1 MTHVIYGNC
10 INLHAISLYVHWAFF
25 FFLFTTYC
33 QMLATHTF
41 THTRI
46 ILANRKTSS
55 TMFCNILDN
64 HLKQIRLRLLP
75 NNEIINSTLCHF
87 ACYPKPYSTVS
98 KHSQTKGCS
107 PHITPLILSTVR
119 SIYYATTQDV
129 TSYKRDF
136 TKMKIK
142 TSLLN
147 YTLGQT
153 SSYSKHR
160 AYGCSG
166 GNNKLDTDVSI
177 SAAL

>member
-25 FFLFTTYC
+25 SFLYTTYC
-33 QMLATHTF
+33 QMLATHTHS
-41 THTRI
+41 HTRI

-98 KHSQTKGCS
+98 KHSQTKRLFTSHHPSYTFHCAIDLLYRMS
-107 PHITPLILSTVR
+107 RVTN
-119 SIYYATTQDV
+119 V
-129 TSYKRDF
+129 TSQK
-136 TKMKIK
+136 
-142 TSLLN
+142 
-147 YTLGQT
+147 
-153 SSYSKHR
+153 
-160 AYGCSG
+160 
-166 GNNKLDTDVSI
+166 
-177 SAAL
+177 

>member
-25 FFLFTTYC
+25 SFLYTTYC
-33 QMLATHTF
+33 QMLATHTHS
-41 THTRI
+41 HTRI

-98 KHSQTKGCS
+98 KHSQTKRLFTSHS
-107 PHITPLILSTVR
+107 PLLYFPLCDRFIMQQHRMSRVTN
-119 SIYYATTQDV
+119 V
-129 TSYKRDF
+129 TSQK
-136 TKMKIK
+136 
-142 TSLLN
+142 
-147 YTLGQT
+147 
-153 SSYSKHR
+153 
-160 AYGCSG
+160 
-166 GNNKLDTDVSI
+166 
-177 SAAL
+177 

>member
-25 FFLFTTYC
+25 SFLYTKYC
-33 QMLATHTF
+33 QMLATHTHS
-41 THTRI
+41 HTRI

-98 KHSQTKGCS
+98 KHSQTKRLFTSHHPSYTFHCAIDLLCNNTGC
-107 PHITPLILSTVR
+107 HEL
-119 SIYYATTQDV
+119 
-129 TSYKRDF
+129 
-136 TKMKIK
+136 
-142 TSLLN
+142 
-147 YTLGQT
+147 QT
-153 SSYSKHR
+153 WLHK
-160 AYGCSG
+160 
-166 GNNKLDTDVSI
+166 NEDKNI
-177 SAAL
+177 SAKLHTGTDIFLF

>member
-25 FFLFTTYC
+25 SFSIHHILSD
-33 QMLATHTF
+33 ASDTHTHS
-41 THTRI
+41 HTRI

-98 KHSQTKGCS
+98 KHSQTKRLFTSHHPSYTFHCAIDLLCNNTGC
-107 PHITPLILSTVR
+107 HEL
-119 SIYYATTQDV
+119 
-129 TSYKRDF
+129 
-136 TKMKIK
+136 
-142 TSLLN
+142 
-147 YTLGQT
+147 QT
-153 SSYSKHR
+153 
-160 AYGCSG
+160 
-166 GNNKLDTDVSI
+166 
-177 SAAL
+177 

>member
-25 FFLFTTYC
+25 SFLYTTYC
-33 QMLATHTF
+33 QMLATHTHS
-41 THTRI
+41 HTRI

-98 KHSQTKGCS
+98 KHSQTKRLFTSHHLSYTFHCAIDLLCNNTGC
-107 PHITPLILSTVR
+107 HEL
-119 SIYYATTQDV
+119 
-129 TSYKRDF
+129 
-136 TKMKIK
+136 
-142 TSLLN
+142 
-147 YTLGQT
+147 QT
-153 SSYSKHR
+153 
-160 AYGCSG
+160 
-166 GNNKLDTDVSI
+166 
-177 SAAL
+177 